1 MILRNNFCD
10 NQLNLKIFTKKENSI
25 TNKNNKKVHLYL
37 NLYKI
42 ESFTDNTILE
52 GLFLLEFLSGHKTSI
67 NNCIYKYKL
76 CNIQLIKHLNN
87 NKNLN
92 RLFTLL
98 RIFYL
103 PSLRRQNIL
112 ASFDNISATKF
123 TYSTSNVNLLPFL
136 PNLYYKW
143 KIPVN
148 ISLFFSKKTSN
159 EILLF
164 LMYLGFY
171 FNTEKDIVNYFN
183 YLEKKSLIN

>member
-10 NQLNLKIFTKKENSI
+10 NQLNLKIFAKKEIALAS
-25 TNKNNKKVHLYL
+25 KKIHLYL

-42 ESFTDNTILE
+42 ESFTDNSILE
-52 GLFLLEFLSGHKTSI
+52 GLFLLEFFSGYKTSI

-87 NKNLN
+87 TKNLN
-92 RLFTLL
+92 RLFTVL

-112 ASFDNISATKF
+112 APHEQISNEKF
-123 TYSTSNVNLLPFL
+123 TYSVDSVNLVPFL

-143 KIPVN
+143 KIPIN
-148 ISLFFSKKTSN
+148 LFFFFSKKTSN
-159 EILLF
+159 EIFLILF
-164 LMYLGFY
+164 YLGFY
-171 FNTEKDIVNYFN
+171 FTQEKDIINNFN
-183 YLEKKSLIN
+183 YIEKKNLLN

>member
-25 TNKNNKKVHLYL
+25 TSKNKKKAHLYL

-67 NNCIYKYKL
+67 NNCLYKYKL

-87 NKNLN
+87 NNNLH
-92 RLFTLL
+92 RIFTIL

-112 ASFDNISATKF
+112 ASFDNISAEKF
-123 TYSTSNVNLLPFL
+123 TYSTSNLNLLPFL
-136 PNLYYKW
+136 PNLYYK
-143 KIPVN
+143 
-148 ISLFFSKKTSN
+148 
-159 EILLF
+159 
-164 LMYLGFY
+164 
-171 FNTEKDIVNYFN
+171 
-183 YLEKKSLIN
+183 